1 MYDLVISG
9 GKVYDGSGSGP
20 ISANVYVKDGKIAEI
35 TSQKREAKRE
45 INAHGLCVAPGF
57 IDIHSHSD
65 KVPFVTPNAEGQIR
79 QGVTTEVVGNCGE
92 ALIPCLH
99 EHKEDIDSYCNTQFG
114 FEGFDSVSD
123 YAAAIN
129 ESKYVNNIA
138 SLVGHSNLRI
148 AVMGFVNREP
158 DEREMRAL
166 CDLLDREMQRGAF
179 GMSIGL
185 IYPPSAFSAKEELIE
200 LSKVVAKHNGIFSV
214 HMRSEGPRIF
224 EAVDEVLEIAEKSG
238 VHLEISHLKL
248 MGKAQWGKAPELVKK
263 IEDARKKGV
272 KVTCDQYPF
281 TATCTAL
288 SVLVPHWAHEGGAEM
303 LCRRV
308 AAREGDI
315 EKGIADEMENRG
327 GPDSVMAL
335 ICEGYPEYE
344 GKFISEIAKE
354 LGLSP
359 VDTVCKLLI
368 DTKGEACC
376 NYFSINE
383 QDVKYIMQKDFVSVG
398 SDGVA
403 RDYTCRETPHPRNF
417 AAFSQYFQ
425 TVRENKIMPLE
436 KMIRKATSLTAQ
448 TLGIKDRGLL
458 KEGYCADI
466 VVFDGENFGSQST
479 FLEPKKA
486 PKGMKYVLVNGIPAV
501 ENEKLT
507 GARNGIAILK
517 NK

>member
-1 MYDLVISG
+1 MYDLKIVG
-9 GKVYDGSGSGP
+9 GSVYDGLGGEP
-20 ISANVYVKDGKIAEI
+20 IFANVYVKDGKIDKISNED
-35 TSQKREAKRE
+35 KEARRE
-45 INAHGLCVAPGF
+45 INAQGLCVAPGF

-65 KVPFVTPNAEGQIR
+65 KVPFVRPNAEGQIR

-92 ALIPCLH
+92 ALIPCLP
-99 EHKEDIDSYCNTQFG
+99 EHKADIDSYCNTQFS
-114 FEGFDSVSD
+114 FKGFDSVSD
-123 YAAAIN
+123 YADAIN
-129 ESKYVNNIA
+129 EAKFVGNIA

-148 AVMGFVNREP
+148 AVMGFVNRDP
-158 DEREMRAL
+158 DEKEMKAL

-185 IYPPSAFSAKEELIE
+185 IYPPSAFSAKEELVE
-200 LSKVVAKHNGIFSV
+200 LAKVVARHNGIFSV
-214 HMRSEGPRIF
+214 HMRNEGPYIF

-248 MGKAQWGKAPELVKK
+248 MGKAQWGKAPELTQK
-263 IEDARKKGV
+263 IEAARKRGIS
-272 KVTCDQYPF
+272 VTCDQYPF

-303 LCRRV
+303 LCKRV

-315 EKGIADEMENRG
+315 EEGIANEMENRG
-327 GPDSVMAL
+327 GPDCVMAL

-354 LGLSP
+354 LGLSS
-359 VDTVCKLLI
+359 VDTVCKLLL
-368 DTKGEACC
+368 DTKGDACC

-383 QDVKYIMQKDFVSVG
+383 EDVKYIMAKDFVSVG

-403 RDYTCRETPHPRNF
+403 RNYTCRETPHPRSF

-425 TVRENKIMPLE
+425 TVRENKIMPLSQ
-436 KMIRKATSLTAQ
+436 MIRKATSLTAE
-448 TLGIKDRGLL
+448 TLGINDRGLL
-458 KEGYCADI
+458 KEGYRADI
-466 VVFDGENFGSQST
+466 VVFDGENFKSRST
-479 FLEPKKA
+479 FTSPKNA
-486 PKGMKYVLVNGIPAV
+486 PVGMKYVIVNGFVAV

-507 GARNGIAILK
+507 GERGGNAILR

>member
-1 MYDLVISG
+1 MYDLKIVG
-9 GKVYDGSGSGP
+9 GSVFDGLGSEP
-20 ISANVYVKDGKIAEI
+20 ICANVYVKDGKIAEI
-35 TSQKREAKRE
+35 SSEKREAERE
-45 INAHGLCVAPGF
+45 INAQGLCVAPGF

-65 KVPFVTPNAEGQIR
+65 KVPFTNPNAEGQIR

-92 ALIPCLH
+92 ALIPSLS
-99 EHKEDIDSYCNTQFG
+99 EHKTDVDKFCQRHFGYC
-114 FEGFDSVSD
+114 GFDSVSD
-123 YAAAIN
+123 YANAVN
-129 ESKYVNNIA
+129 DTKFVNNIA
-138 SLVGHSNLRI
+138 TLVGHSNLRL
-148 AVMGFVNREP
+148 AVMGHVNRDP
-158 DEREMRAL
+158 DEKELKAL
-166 CDLLDREMQRGAF
+166 CDLLERELRKGAF

-185 IYPPSAFSAKEELIE
+185 IYPPSAFSKKEELIA
-200 LSKVVAKHNGIFSV
+200 LSKVLAKHDAILSV
-214 HMRSEGPRIF
+214 HMRNEGPHIF

-248 MGKAQWGKAPELVKK
+248 MGKSQWGKAPELIEK
-263 IEDARKKGV
+263 IENARKNGIN
-272 KVTCDQYPF
+272 VTCDQYPF
-281 TATCTAL
+281 AATCTSL
-288 SVLVPHWAHEGGAEM
+288 SVLVPHWAHEGGDDM
-303 LCRRV
+303 LCKRV

-315 EKGIADEMENRG
+315 EKGIAEEMENRG
-327 GPDSVMAL
+327 GADRVMAL
-335 ICEGYPEYE
+335 ICDGFPQYE

-354 LGLSP
+354 LNLTP
-359 VDTVCKLLI
+359 VDTVCKLLL

-383 QDVKYIMQKDFVSVG
+383 DDIRHIMSKEFVSVG

-403 RDYTCRETPHPRNF
+403 RDYICRETPHPRNF

-425 TVRENKIMPLE
+425 TVRENKILPLE

-448 TLGIKDRGLL
+448 TLGIKDRGVL

-466 VVFDGENFGSQST
+466 VIFDGENFESRST

-486 PKGMKYVLVNGIPAV
+486 PVGMEYVIVNGAVVV

-507 GARNGIAILK
+507 LERASIAILK